1 MGVGGYFDTASF
13 DEKEIIKDSESA
25 VSTGKWKKGTILF
38 EVKYIAKIKD
48 VEFEFFFG
56 IGRGVTVFPDIFI
69 IDNSDFYYKNV
80 KGGLAKGGG
89 VNLTHKINEKIGIA
103 FNFIFINQNIEI
115 TRKEYQK
122 DDNLIH
128 SSTGEE
134 PLFLNGSIG
143 VKFFLGKK
151 INRIF

>member
-69 IDNSDFYYKNV
+69 IDNSDFVLRPDFTARIQLTVPSDN
-80 KGGLAKGGG
+80 
-89 VNLTHKINEKIGIA
+89 NLG
-103 FNFIFINQNIEI
+103 
-115 TRKEYQK
+115 
-122 DDNLIH
+122 D
-128 SSTGEE
+128 
-134 PLFLNGSIG
+134 
-143 VKFFLGKK
+143 
-151 INRIF
+151 